1 MVQMYDNKS
10 LNTGISTNTRV
21 IQIDRD
27 YVTMSDGKHTIACKV
42 QVISVDAAIPYTA
55 VSYMWG
61 DPTCEREILLDG
73 RLFSVRSNLFDL
85 LEMISEAG
93 TYVIF
98 WIDAL
103 CINQADTIE
112 RNHQV
117 TLM

>member
-1 MVQMYDNKS
+1 
-10 LNTGISTNTRV
+10 
-21 IQIDRD
+21 
-27 YVTMSDGKHTIACKV
+27 
-42 QVISVDAAIPYTA
+42 
-55 VSYMWG
+55 
-61 DPTCEREILLDG
+61 
-73 RLFSVRSNLFDL
+73 
-85 LEMISEAG
+85 MISEAG